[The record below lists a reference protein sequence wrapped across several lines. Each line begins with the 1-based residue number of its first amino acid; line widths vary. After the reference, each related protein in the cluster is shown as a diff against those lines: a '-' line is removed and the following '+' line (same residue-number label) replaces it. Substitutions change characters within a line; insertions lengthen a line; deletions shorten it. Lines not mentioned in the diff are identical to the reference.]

1 MVKPA
6 PGRWNISH
14 NDDPFL
20 QPQSF
25 DVLKEDHPVTQPSP
39 VYRSHDI
46 VRILGP
52 PEMHEA
58 TQPPQLQ
65 EKKAQI
71 ASPEVPSD
79 SSMDL
84 HGDIIPKPSMN
95 LIEDN

>member
-65 EKKAQI
+65 EKKTQI
-71 ASPEVPSD
+71 APPR
-79 SSMDL
+79 SS
-84 HGDIIPKPSMN
+84 I
-95 LIEDN
+95 